1 MAWGEPSLQRMVTAK
16 RGLVYGEDGVHIYGN
31 MVSPDGNYTVF
42 TRSVLEDGDPK
53 HMGSPM
59 AIMRLRDAPTIGGP
73 SLVLR
78 KSEMVDKRGVILNLP
93 RGWTPYWGLP
103 KSQ

>member
-1 MAWGEPSLQRMVTAK
+1 
-16 RGLVYGEDGVHIYGN
+16 

-59 AIMRLRDAPTIGGP
+59 ALMRLRDAPTIGGASP
-73 SLVLR
+73 ALR
-78 KSEMVDKRGVILNLP
+78 KHETVDKHGVILNLP
-93 RGWTPYWGLP
+93 MGWKPHWGLP
-103 KSQ
+103 KFQ